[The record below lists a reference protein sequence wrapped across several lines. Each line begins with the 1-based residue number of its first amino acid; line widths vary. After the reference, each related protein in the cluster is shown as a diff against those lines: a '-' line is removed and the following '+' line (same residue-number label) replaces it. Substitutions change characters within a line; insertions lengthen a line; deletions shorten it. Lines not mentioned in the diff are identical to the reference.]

1 MPERIVAE
9 RIEIARPSDDVFAFL
24 TNSANWSKIDD
35 TVLRLEP
42 IAPVAL
48 GTKGK
53 VTNRRAGGLKATT
66 TWEISEFVPRSRFT
80 NRVVGVG
87 YELSEVVELS
97 STPTGTNVS
106 ATDWLRATSVVGW
119 VMVPL
124 SGGIIRRD
132 LQKRLATLKA
142 LLEN

>member
-1 MPERIVAE
+1 VPERIVVE
-9 RIEIARPSDDVFAFL
+9 RIDIARSPDDIFAFL
-24 TNSANWSKIDD
+24 TDSANWSKIDD
-35 TVLRLEP
+35 TVRRLEP
-42 IAPVAL
+42 IVSVAL
-48 GTKGK
+48 GTRGT
-53 VTNRRAGGLKATT
+53 VTNRRAAGLKATT
-66 TWEISEFVPRSRFT
+66 RWEIIDFVPGSRVT

-97 STPTGTNVS
+97 PTATSTNVS

-132 LQKRLATLKA
+132 LQKRLARLKA
-142 LLEN
+142 LLEG